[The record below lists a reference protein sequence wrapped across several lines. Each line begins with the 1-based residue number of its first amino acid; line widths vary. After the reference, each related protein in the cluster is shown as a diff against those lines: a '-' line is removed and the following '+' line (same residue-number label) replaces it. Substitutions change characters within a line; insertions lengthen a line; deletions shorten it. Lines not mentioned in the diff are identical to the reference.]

1 MAERAGPFWEW
12 AAGRSPGPPGTALL
26 GWKCRQLD
34 PDAGTV
40 QFEFDAKPD
49 FTNAMGAIQGG
60 YLAAVFDD
68 ALGAALFA
76 TVGHGHFTPTVEL
89 KVNYLRPAQPGRLVG
104 AARVVHKGNSLAFL
118 SGELSTP
125 EGELVATAT
134 ATARIVQVK

>member
-1 MAERAGPFWEW
+1 MVEREGPFWEW

-34 PDAGTV
+34 TDAGIV
-40 QFEFDAKPD
+40 AFEFNAKPD

-89 KVNYLRPAQPGRLVG
+89 KVNYIRPARPGLLVG
-104 AARVVHKGNSLAFL
+104 QTRVVHKGRSLAFL

-125 EGELVATAT
+125 EGDLIATAT
-134 ATARIVQVK
+134 ATARIVRVQ